1 MKTLILSFAAMLLC
15 FVCSAGVLYISHRGE
30 SADAPENTM
39 AAFRLAWERGTDGIE
54 CDVHRT
60 ADGEVVV
67 IHDGDTGRVA
77 GTKLP
82 VARSSAEELRKLD
95 VGSFRGRQFAGER
108 LPLFSELLTAMP
120 GKGLVY
126 IELKDREPGLA
137 EAVAALVRRHGKGPE
152 QVRFISFHADAVR
165 AMKELLP
172 EYRAYFLAGLSW
184 DAEKKRLKQD
194 LDEMVKTAKEAKAD
208 GVDLSFG
215 IFWDEALVKKF
226 RDAGLEVHCWTVD
239 DPVLAE
245 HARKLGVDSITS
257 SRLRYYGYRAAFEAA
272 GFAPEFH
279 PFFSDAYLTRL
290 YAGRGKSRLLAAAA
304 LVRRFAASTRLP
316 EKLLIEY
323 ELLPELPYGIEARFL
338 RGRRYVLNFDDDV
351 WIKYEGRGRLA
362 DKYDRLVAGACGVVC
377 ANDLL
382 LEKVLKFNPDAV
394 KIPTAVDLDA
404 FPLQAEKFPRFTIA
418 WIGTPVTYSYLERHA
433 EALRAMSRA
442 AEFEL
447 LVIAKKSLGPRAV
460 PGVRMRFEEWS
471 PENEAAL
478 ERLLDSLALS

>member
-1 MKTLILSFAAMLLC
+1 MS
-15 FVCSAGVLYISHRGE
+15 V
-30 SADAPENTM
+30 P
-39 AAFRLAWERGTDGIE
+39 
-54 CDVHRT
+54 
-60 ADGEVVV
+60 
-67 IHDGDTGRVA
+67 
-77 GTKLP
+77 
-82 VARSSAEELRKLD
+82 
-95 VGSFRGRQFAGER
+95 
-108 LPLFSELLTAMP
+108 
-120 GKGLVY
+120 
-126 IELKDREPGLA
+126 
-137 EAVAALVRRHGKGPE
+137 
-152 QVRFISFHADAVR
+152 
-165 AMKELLP
+165 
-172 EYRAYFLAGLSW
+172 
-184 DAEKKRLKQD
+184 
-194 LDEMVKTAKEAKAD
+194 
-208 GVDLSFG
+208 
-215 IFWDEALVKKF
+215 
-226 RDAGLEVHCWTVD
+226 
-239 DPVLAE
+239 
-245 HARKLGVDSITS
+245 LGVYTRYDRLGAS

-382 LEKVLKFNPDAV
+382 LEKVLKLNPDAV

-404 FPLQAEKFPRFTIA
+404 FPLQAEKFPRFTVA
-418 WIGTPVTYSYLERHA
+418 WIGTPVTYSDLERHA

-478 ERLLDSLALS
+478 LSRCHAGIMPLPADDAFAAGKSAFKLIQYLAAGLPAIASPVGENRRVLRAGETGFFASAPGEWAEALRLLADDAVRIRLSANARSLARDYSIQKYGPIYAEFLREALE